1 MRKIGLFGGSF
12 NPPHLGHLHL
22 AKIVHDV
29 LSLDEIRLI
38 PAKKPPH
45 KSNQAYISE
54 MDRFAMCEIIS
65 ELYPWLVAE
74 NFELCQNRVS
84 YTYYTVKYFKK
95 LMPDA
100 KLFLVIGGDMLASFQ
115 TWFKWQEILKYASLA
130 CIAREDG
137 EYENLLSFA
146 NKLCQSGEIF
156 LINTQSFAVSSTK
169 IRKMIEKNENYSCY
183 LPEKIVQYIRTRNLY
198 TGSGADCIK

>member
-22 AKIVHDV
+22 AKTVHDV
-29 LSLDEIRLI
+29 LELDEIKLI

-45 KSNQAYISE
+45 KLSDNYISE
-54 MDRFAMCEIIS
+54 IDRFAMCEIIS
-65 ELYPWLVAE
+65 ELYTWLVAE
-74 NFELCQNRVS
+74 NFELNQDRIS
-84 YTYYTVKYFKK
+84 YTYYTVKYFKNI
-95 LMPDA
+95 LPDA
-100 KLFLVIGGDMLASFQ
+100 KLFLIIGGDMLSSFQ
-115 TWFKWQEILKYASLA
+115 TWFKWQEILKYVSLA

-137 EYENLLSFA
+137 EYENLISCAEDLRQF
-146 NKLCQSGEIF
+146 GEIF

-198 TGSGADCIK
+198 TGSEVDCIR